1 MIRYE
6 KPEDDP
12 DYEPDDQDE
21 SGSKIEINVGPHPGQ
36 DEVHKD
42 PHRFKVLA
50 AGRRWGKT
58 RLGVNECIAIATKGG
73 IAWWVAPSYKT
84 SEAGWRP
91 LVQLCARLPQTKI
104 LKAEKTITFP
114 SGGMVAVRSSEVFD
128 NLRGEGLDLVVM
140 DECAFQQPEVWTE
153 VLRPALA
160 DKRGSA
166 LFISTPNRCNWFY
179 DLYNMDQ
186 RLPDSWKSWRFPT
199 SSNPFIDES
208 EIELARESLTDE
220 VFRQEFMAEF
230 IQEYGSVFRNI
241 EAVSVLDPASP
252 QVDHRYI
259 AAVDVATSSDFTVI
273 CVMDIE
279 SKEQVYLSRFN
290 RVDYPELEARIVQ
303 VYNDWHLN
311 LIVVEVNGI
320 GKPVIDHLIEKGLN
334 VAPFLTTHAAKS
346 HIVLGLKSALEHSKV
361 KLLNH
366 EIQKKELLAF
376 EEKVSANGSFSYS
389 APSGLHDDCVM
400 ALAMAWDAC
409 SKMGGMPA
417 MVIRAGDPI
426 VEIEKETDK
435 YIGINW

>member
-1 MIRYE
+1 M
-6 KPEDDP
+6 KSPLHLEDP
-12 DYEPDDQDE
+12 LE
-21 SGSKIEINVGPHPGQ
+21 SDLPGSIDRPFVDANPHPGQ
-36 DEVHKD
+36 AEVHND

-58 RLGVNECIAIATKGG
+58 RLGVLECIAKASRGG

-91 LVQLCARLPQTKI
+91 LTQMCASLRHPRI

-114 SGGMVAVRSSEVFD
+114 SGGLVAVRSSEIFD
-128 NLRGEGLDLVVM
+128 NLRGEGLDLVVL
-140 DECAFQQPEVWTE
+140 DECAFQREEVWTE

-160 DKRGSA
+160 DRKGSA

-179 DLYNMDQ
+179 DLYNTQYSQPDLWRSWQ
-186 RLPDSWKSWRFPT
+186 LPSA
-199 SSNPFIDES
+199 SNPFLDPS
-208 EIELARESLTDE
+208 EVELARQSLTDE
-220 VFRQEFMAEF
+220 VFRQEFLAEF

-241 EAVSVLDPASP
+241 ENVSILEPQSP
-252 QVDHRYI
+252 HPDRRYV

-279 SKEQVYLSRFN
+279 NKEQVYLSRFN
-290 RVDYPELEARIVQ
+290 RVDYPELESRIAQ
-303 VYNDWHLN
+303 VYNDYHLN

-320 GKPVIDHLIEKGLN
+320 GKPVIDHLLEKGLN

-361 KLLNH
+361 KLLNN

-376 EEKVSANGSFSYS
+376 EEKGSVNGSFSYS

-400 ALAMAWDAC
+400 ALAMVWDAC
-409 SKMGGMPA
+409 SKMNGMSA
-417 MVIRAGDPI
+417 IVIQAGDPI
-426 VEIEKETDK
+426 EEIEKK
-435 YIGINW
+435 MAQ